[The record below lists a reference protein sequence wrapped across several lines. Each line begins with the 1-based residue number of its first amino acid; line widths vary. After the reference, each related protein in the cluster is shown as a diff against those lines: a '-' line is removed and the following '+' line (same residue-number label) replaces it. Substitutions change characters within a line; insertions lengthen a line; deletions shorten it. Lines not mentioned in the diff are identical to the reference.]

1 MVLGSFALIRK
12 VKQRIKEVAEE
23 EYTKNKEYG
32 SHHSTLLDV
41 DNDHPHDSTNRK
53 WCKMIKFYLYS
64 SDDSIE
70 FSHKIEQFQ
79 NNPKISIVDIQYQVD
94 KEIYTTK
101 NRFSDTAYNHED
113 ITYFAFIT
121 YKEL

>member
-1 MVLGSFALIRK
+1 
-12 VKQRIKEVAEE
+12 
-23 EYTKNKEYG
+23 
-32 SHHSTLLDV
+32 
-41 DNDHPHDSTNRK
+41 
-53 WCKMIKFYLYS
+53 MIKFYLYS

-113 ITYFAFIT
+113 ITYYVGHLPQPTLPYSRYDAQSR
-121 YKEL
+121 LA

>member
-53 WCKMIKFYLYS
+53 
-64 SDDSIE
+64 
-70 FSHKIEQFQ
+70 
-79 NNPKISIVDIQYQVD
+79 
-94 KEIYTTK
+94 
-101 NRFSDTAYNHED
+101 
-113 ITYFAFIT
+113 
-121 YKEL
+121 